1 MEQERIEDAI
11 EKLLRSVDRPG
22 DFCVHGRLFAPMPRL
37 EVEGAGALAFPV
49 PEAQIR
55 ALIRAAERAPY
66 GKGTKTLVDRSVRD
80 CWQIEPERVRLAGAA
95 WRKTFGDVLG
105 SVAAGLGCEPGRLD
119 ARLHKLLIY
128 ERGGF
133 FAPHHDTEK
142 ADGMVATLSVS
153 LPAAGVGGELVVRH
167 RDRES
172 TIDMTAGEPSELA
185 FAAFYADCTHEVR
198 PLTEGYRLSLVFNLC
213 LRAGDA
219 DTRREA
225 PDYTAEVDRLAERLA
240 EWGRAG
246 DATDKLVWLLDHEY
260 SEAGLSFD
268 ALKNT
273 DAAVARVLGR
283 AAERAACELRA
294 AIVHIEEYGT
304 PAYEDY
310 AWDEEGMYAD
320 DDIRLEEVDDRRQW
334 LDGWVDPGGG
344 QPPFGEIELR
354 SEELLPRGALDGVP
368 PDEQEV
374 HEASGNAGVSVERA
388 YRRAAFVLW
397 PRSKAVAILAGGD
410 VAGAVAWV
418 AADLDRHAGEGGERV
433 RERTAQLI
441 DAWPTSP
448 YDQDAEGRARMLRL
462 LSATGDE
469 AQAARFLRRVVLTRY
484 DGSENEPLAVVVDM
498 MGPSAARRFLPDL
511 AAAHLRKRPTDT
523 LALLRCLEETRDDA
537 SGAAWDRALRAAVRA
552 VLQALPAALP
562 PPRERHTVVPSF
574 QGREGL
580 SDDALDGAIDRG
592 TELDAGKRPTRFG
605 DEAVHDLFTLA
616 LRRGSAAEAETA
628 AAAVVAQP
636 AAVTPDRTLPAAL
649 GRLHAEEG
657 AAGSGAF
664 ALLWRHAAEFLLARS
679 ARPPEEPSDWVIGAN
694 VGCRCEHCR
703 RLRDFCKDP
712 AARTARYPLR
722 KELRAHLHQTI
733 DRRGL
738 DIEHVT
744 ERRGRPF
751 TLVCTKTRATYRRP
765 LAEYAEDVACM
776 RGLIESSPSDV
787 HAARSAPDLVR
798 LRGAV
803 AAAAAAPEPSES
815 R

>member
-1 MEQERIEDAI
+1 MEQERVEDAI
-11 EKLLRSVDRPG
+11 EKLLESVDRPG
-22 DFCVHGRLFAPMPRL
+22 DFCTNGRLFAPMPRL

-66 GKGTKTLVDRSVRD
+66 GRGTKTLVDRSVRD

-95 WRKTFGDVLG
+95 WRKTFAGILG
-105 SVAAGLGCEPGRLD
+105 SAAAGLGCEPGRLV
-119 ARLHKLLIY
+119 AQLHKLLIY
-128 ERGGF
+128 EPGGF

-142 ADGMVATLSVS
+142 ADGMVATLSIS
-153 LPAAGVGGELVVRH
+153 LPAAGGGGELVVRH
-167 RDRES
+167 RDRAR
-172 TIDMTAGEPSELA
+172 TIDMTAAEPSELA

-198 PLTEGYRLSLVFNLC
+198 PLTEGHRLSLVFNLC
-213 LRAGDA
+213 LRAGDT

-240 EWGRAG
+240 EWGRAR

-273 DAAVARVLGR
+273 DAAVARVLAR

-310 AWDEEGMYAD
+310 DWDEEGMYAD

-397 PRSKAVAILAGGD
+397 PRSKAVAILARDD

-418 AADLDRHAGEGGERV
+418 AADLQRNAAEGGERA

-441 DAWPTSP
+441 DAWPTGP
-448 YDQDAEGRARMLRL
+448 YDQDGEGRARMLRL

-469 AQAARFLRRVVLTRY
+469 AQAARFLRRVVLPRY
-484 DGSENEPLAVVVDM
+484 DGSENEALAVVVDM
-498 MGPSAARRFLPDL
+498 IGPSASRPFLLDL
-511 AAAHLRKRPTDT
+511 IGAHLRRRPTDI
-523 LALLRCLEETRDDA
+523 LALLRCLDETRDDA
-537 SGAAWDRALRAAVRA
+537 SGAAWDGALRAAVRA

-562 PPRERHTVVPSF
+562 PPRERHNIVPSI
-574 QGREGL
+574 QRLARL
-580 SDDALDGAIDRG
+580 SDESLDDILDDNE
-592 TELDAGKRPTRFG
+592 TEPGAGKRPARFG
-605 DEAVHDLFTLA
+605 DDAVHDLFTLA
-616 LRRGSAAEAETA
+616 LRRGTA
-628 AAAVVAQP
+628 AGAEGAAVAVAALP

-664 ALLWRHAAEFLLARS
+664 ALLWRHAADFLLARS
-679 ARPPEEPSDWVIGAN
+679 AKPPEEPSDWVIGAN
-694 VGCRCEHCR
+694 VGCRCEHCQ
-703 RLRDFCKDP
+703 RLRAFCKDP
-712 AARTARYPLR
+712 AARTARFPLR

-751 TLVCTKTRATYRRP
+751 TLVCTKTRATYRRR
-765 LAEYAEDVACM
+765 LAEYALDVSCM
-776 RGLIESSPSDV
+776 RRLAGVAPV
-787 HAARSAPDLVR
+787 GAHAARCAPDVAR
-798 LRGAV
+798 LRE
-803 AAAAAAPEPSES
+803 AAAASE
-815 R
+815 RG